1 MSHPSPQK
9 AKTVL
14 TVQAAKDSGRKL
26 SMVTCYDAA
35 FGRIIDRLP
44 LDLVLVGDSLGN
56 VMLGF
61 ENTVPVT
68 IDDMVHHT
76 AAVSRVVKK
85 PMIVADLPFFSGKRG
100 MGEGID
106 SACRLVQEGGAAAIK
121 IEGGTL
127 VTELVDH
134 LVTAGIPVMG
144 HLGLTPQSIHQMGG
158 HKVQGKTDAAKDLLK
173 AEALKLQDNGA
184 FALVLEGIPEPLA
197 KEVSESLTIPTIGIG
212 AGRYCDGQVLVLHDL
227 LGFDS
232 SFQPKFLKRY
242 FNMEDAIT
250 TAVGQFITEVENDIY
265 PAAEHSYGVI
275 DKS

>member
-1 MSHPSPQK
+1 MSHPSPHK

-14 TVQAAKDSGRKL
+14 TIQKAKDEGRKL

-35 FGRIIDRLP
+35 FGRIINELP
-44 LDLVLVGDSLGN
+44 LDMVLVGDSLGN

-61 ENTVPVT
+61 DNTVPVT
-68 IDDMVHHT
+68 IDDMVHHS
-76 AAVSRVVKK
+76 AAVSRVVKN
-85 PMIVADLPFFSGKRG
+85 PMIIADLPFFSGKRG

-121 IEGGTL
+121 IEGGKL
-127 VTELVDH
+127 VTELVEH

-144 HLGLTPQSIHQMGG
+144 HLGLTPQSIHAMGG
-158 HKVQGKTDAAKDLLK
+158 HKVQGKTDAAKELLK
-173 AEALKLQDNGA
+173 EEAKKLEDVGA

-197 KEVSESLTIPTIGIG
+197 KEVSENLKIPTIGIG
-212 AGRYCDGQVLVLHDL
+212 AGRYCDGQVLVLQDL

-232 SFQPKFLKRY
+232 SFQPRFLKRY
-242 FNMEDAIT
+242 FNMEEAVS

-265 PAAEHSYGVI
+265 PAAEHGYGVV
-275 DKS
+275 DK